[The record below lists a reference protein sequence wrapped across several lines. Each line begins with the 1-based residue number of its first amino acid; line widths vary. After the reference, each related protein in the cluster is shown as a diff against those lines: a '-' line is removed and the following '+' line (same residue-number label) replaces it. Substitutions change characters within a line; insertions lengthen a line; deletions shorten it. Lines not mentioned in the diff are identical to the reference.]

1 MQFRFTNLN
10 IFLFITFY
18 STKSVLI
25 FFISFIL
32 FFIPIVFILIKTT
45 LRYNLKQYKKRESIE
60 FFLELVEEP
69 NTRCLFSNVV
79 FRTRRTCLKLQCTQI
94 LMYNYTSESKML
106 SSDLFIAAS
115 SNLFI
120 SPKIR

>member
-32 FFIPIVFILIKTT
+32 FFIPIVFILIKTI

-69 NTRCLFSNVV
+69 NTRCLFSIVV